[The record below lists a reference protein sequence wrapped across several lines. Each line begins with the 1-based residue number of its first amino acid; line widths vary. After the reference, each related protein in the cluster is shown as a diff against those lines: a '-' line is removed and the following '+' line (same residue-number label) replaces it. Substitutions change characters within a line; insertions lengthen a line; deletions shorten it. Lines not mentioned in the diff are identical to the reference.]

1 MILTLRLLSL
11 ALLSALFYVGFFMH
25 TLVNRVGNHLNDT
38 TIHFV
43 VFFSYIILF
52 YILLPKFRLK
62 WLALVAFFYTSSYV
76 VEVLQRKFFHRS
88 YSLADF
94 EYALLG
100 AILGTFVILFF
111 KLLKVLIKACQ
122 R

>member
-1 MILTLRLLSL
+1 MLLVLRFLSL
-11 ALLSALFYVGFFMH
+11 MVLSVLFYIGFFMH
-25 TLVNRVGNHLNDT
+25 SSVNKLTNYLDDT

-52 YILLPKFRLK
+52 YILLPKFKLK
-62 WLALVAFFYTSSYV
+62 WLALMVFFYSSTYA
-76 VEVLQRKFFHRS
+76 VEVLQKRFFRRS
-88 YSLADF
+88 YSLDDF

-100 AILGTFVILFF
+100 AILGTVVILFF